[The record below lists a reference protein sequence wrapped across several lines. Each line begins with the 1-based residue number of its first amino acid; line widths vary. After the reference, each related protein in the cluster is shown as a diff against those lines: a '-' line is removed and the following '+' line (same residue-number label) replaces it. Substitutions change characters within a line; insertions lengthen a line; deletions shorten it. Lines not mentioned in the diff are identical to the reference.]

1 MVGSWKKCRRTS
13 SEHASPRGGRRSRIR
28 EFFEPESPTSSP
40 SPSPPRRRDALK
52 KLVVKIV
59 HPRGGIVADD
69 SEYMQNPETK
79 NYRGVR
85 YRVELNKYVTEIR
98 PSRSTKKIWLGTYD
112 TAEEAARAF
121 DIGNLCCKKNLPLN
135 FPDSPRMLRKISSRL
150 SPDEARNA
158 IAKLAKEVARVVS
171 INVSSD
177 AETAKRKEVDRAAAE
192 KAIELLQ
199 QKAEDPGHAKAEA
212 KQKAVL
218 LESEL
223 QTQHLETGSTSSG
236 ITYTE
241 LLEENIATVDF
252 EEMATPMPL
261 QAGGEAGSGGHSWS
275 FNLSRMFIPDDNAT
289 VPLHKLINFGSE
301 SKYGDVLVHTY
312 P

>member
-1 MVGSWKKCRRTS
+1 MVTSWKKCRRTS
-13 SEHASPRGGRRSRIR
+13 SERASPRGGRRSRIR
-28 EFFEPESPTSSP
+28 EFFEPESPSSSP
-40 SPSPPRRRDALK
+40 STSPPRRRDALK

-59 HPRGGIVADD
+59 RPRSSIVPDE
-69 SEYMQNPETK
+69 SVEYMQNPETK

-98 PSRSTKKIWLGTYD
+98 PAKSTKKIWLGTYD

-177 AETAKRKEVDRAAAE
+177 SEIAKRKEVDRAAAE
-192 KAIELLQ
+192 KAIELLH
-199 QKAEDPGHAKAEA
+199 QKAEDPEPEPEA
-212 KQKAVL
+212 NPD

-223 QTQHLETGSTSSG
+223 KTQHLDARTSSSV

-241 LLEENIATVDF
+241 CLEENVVAMDF
-252 EEMATPMPL
+252 EEVATPMPL
-261 QAGGEAGSGGHSWS
+261 QVGGEGGSGGHSWS
-275 FNLSRMFIPDDNAT
+275 FNLSRMFTPDDYAN
-289 VPLHKLINFGSE
+289 VPIHKLINFGSE
-301 SKYGDVLVHTY
+301 PKYGDVLVHSY

>member
-1 MVGSWKKCRRTS
+1 MVTSWKKCRRTS
-13 SEHASPRGGRRSRIR
+13 SEQAWSRGGRRSRIR
-28 EFFEPESPTSSP
+28 EYFEPESSTSSP
-40 SPSPPRRRDALK
+40 SPSPPRRRDALN

-59 HPRGGIVADD
+59 HPRSSIVPDD
-69 SEYMQNPETK
+69 AEYMQNPETK

-135 FPDSPRMLRKISSRL
+135 FPDSPSMLRKISSRL

-177 AETAKRKEVDRAAAE
+177 SETAKRKEVDRAAAE

-199 QKAEDPGHAKAEA
+199 QKAEAPEPAEPE
-212 KQKAVL
+212 AVRS
-218 LESEL
+218 ESEL
-223 QTQHLETGSTSSG
+223 QAQHLEAGSSDSG

-241 LLEENIATVDF
+241 FLQENVATVNF
-252 EEMATPMPL
+252 EEVATPMPL
-261 QAGGEAGSGGHSWS
+261 QIGGEGGSGGHSWS
-275 FNLSRMFIPDDNAT
+275 FNLSRMFIPDDNAN

-301 SKYGDVLVHTY
+301 AKYGDVLVHSY